1 MTTPCVFD
9 LTGPYAYDLAIQA
22 LWVESILDSQEPTD
36 DEIATGIDLQEFY
49 DLSDIIGW
57 EVATE
62 IIKDGI
68 WGPFE
73 EQRMGRQSIQEAAM
87 LFASDRA
94 GSDVRMLWQRGDTGF
109 IVLLP
114 SGPYLEHPTAPV
126 NVYPVRVAQITQLQ
140 RLRTGS
146 GATLRVDFVI
156 TSRVG
161 ENVLVVEGS

>member
-1 MTTPCVFD
+1 MTVCTFD
-9 LTGPYAYDLAIQA
+9 LTGPYAYDLSIQA
-22 LWVESILDSQEPTD
+22 LWVASIADVQEPTD
-36 DEIATGIDLQEFY
+36 DEIATGVDLQASY
-49 DLSDIIGW
+49 NLTDIVGW
-57 EVATE
+57 EVAIE
-62 IIKDGI
+62 IIKDGV

-73 EQRMGRQSIQEAAM
+73 EQRMGRQSVQEAAM

-94 GSDVRMLWQRGDTGF
+94 GADVRMLWTRGEAGF

-146 GATLRVDFVI
+146 GSQLRVDFVI

-161 ENVLVVEGS
+161 ENVLVMEGS

>member
-1 MTTPCVFD
+1 MTTPCPFD

-22 LWVESILDSQEPTD
+22 LWVASIADVQEPTD

-49 DLSDIIGW
+49 DLTDIIGW

-62 IIKDGI
+62 IIKDGK

-94 GSDVRMLWQRGDTGF
+94 GADVRMLWTRGEVGN

-146 GATLRVDFVI
+146 GSQLRVDFVI

-161 ENVLVVEGS
+161 ENVLIMEGS

>member
-1 MTTPCVFD
+1 MTAPCPFD
-9 LTGPYAYDLAIQA
+9 LTGPYAYDLSIQA
-22 LWVESILDSQEPTD
+22 LWVESILDAQEPTD
-36 DEIATGIDLQEFY
+36 DEVATGVDLQEFY
-49 DLSDIIGW
+49 DLTDIIGW

-146 GATLRVDFVI
+146 GSQLRVDFVI

-161 ENVLVVEGS
+161 ENVLVMEGS